1 MSNRETLRS
10 VTSAVSNLSAGR
22 RNNVFAGDNSYEL
35 AQNRPQ
41 RRQTP
46 ADGLKRRLTPGEG
59 LKRRVTTG
67 DGMKRRATPGTGLT
81 RRQTAGDG
89 MGRRLTPGDGLKRR
103 STPGEGV
110 GARKTGRKTNVS
122 QLPFMEDI
130 MEEREST
137 FDNESFKKEEVEE
150 EEDYDEYMATERYDS
165 FRMTL

>member
-10 VTSAVSNLSAGR
+10 VTSVVSNLSAGR
-22 RNNVFAGDNSYEL
+22 RNNVFAGENAYEL
-35 AQNRPQ
+35 AQNRPQQ

-46 ADGLKRRLTPGEG
+46 ADGLKRRLTPGDG

-67 DGMKRRATPGTGLT
+67 DGMKRRATPGEGLA

-89 MGRRLTPGDGLKRR
+89 MNRRLTPGEGLKRR

-122 QLPFMEDI
+122 QLPIMEDI

-137 FDNESFKKEEVEE
+137 FDNESFKKEEVD
-150 EEDYDEYMATERYDS
+150 EEDFDEYMATQR
-165 FRMTL
+165 